1 MLPLHTLQW
10 RFVIGRE
17 GAVDNAQRI
26 VGRVV
31 KKGST
36 VFLVA
41 GSGSDFTALNLEE
54 RKQFVEA
61 CG

>member
-1 MLPLHTLQW
+1 M
-10 RFVIGRE
+10 
-17 GAVDNAQRI
+17 DNAQRI

-61 CG
+61 CGFKVERDKYISNMAGV